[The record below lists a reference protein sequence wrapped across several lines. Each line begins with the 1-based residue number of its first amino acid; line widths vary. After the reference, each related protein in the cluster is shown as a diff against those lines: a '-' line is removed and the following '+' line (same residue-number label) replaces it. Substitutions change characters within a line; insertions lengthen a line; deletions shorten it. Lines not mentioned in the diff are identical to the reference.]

1 MTGRARGVAALLAA
15 TAAACLSPAKAQ
27 DGDRPS
33 MSVGRISS
41 TKSCT
46 YFQESAGRAGAVV
59 TPYAAAGFA
68 SWRTWWV
75 KDCVDNFATMR
86 SSLEAAL
93 AASGGVDLG
102 PGGDYVVSAALS
114 DVSGGPGSAAPDA
127 PDMGEGGFSYASN
140 GMRISVDVSVRDRS
154 GRTVFG
160 TLLTKTIETGYDVK
174 VGRFQASAN
183 ESGQAL
189 YGRLQ
194 QEVALAVA
202 RAVAFHFNPLRVT
215 GGDGRQIQLN
225 YGAPLLGLGTIVQ
238 ATSPD
243 GATMVRY
250 NVISS
255 ADGSALA
262 RFEGG
267 GDPARIVPGSRA
279 RVIEPDDPAANGRL
293 YDKVEL
299 P

>member
-1 MTGRARGVAALLAA
+1 MRPVTSGTALLL
-15 TAAACLSPAKAQ
+15 TAAVMGLSPAGAQ
-27 DGDRPS
+27 DGDRPA

-41 TKSCT
+41 AKSCT
-46 YFQESAGRAGAVV
+46 YFQESAGRAGIVV
-59 TPYAAAGFA
+59 TPYVAAGFA

-93 AASGGVDLG
+93 AASGSVDLG
-102 PGGDYVVSAALS
+102 PGGDYVVSATLS
-114 DVSGGPGSAAPDA
+114 DVSGGPGGAAPNA
-127 PDMGEGGFSYASN
+127 PDRGEGGFSYTTA
-140 GMRISVDVSVRDRS
+140 GMRINADVKVRDRS
-154 GRTVFG
+154 GRIVFG

-174 VGRFQASAN
+174 VGRFQASGN

-194 QEVALAVA
+194 NEVALALA
-202 RAVAFHFNPLRVT
+202 RAVAFHFNPLKVI

-225 YGAPLLGLGTIVQ
+225 YGAPLLSLGTTVQ

-250 NVISS
+250 NVVSA

-262 RFEGG
+262 RAEGG
-267 GDPARIVPGSRA
+267 GDSARIVPGSRA
-279 RVIEPDDPAANGRL
+279 RVIEPDDPASNGRL
-293 YDKVEL
+293 YEKVEL